1 VRDVGHWVMPMREHA
16 GTIPGAGDSLC
27 DHGLG
32 DVHESP
38 SGLAPPARCSPC
50 SPPSR
55 APSAT
60 PAEACGSGA
69 PQRGRSGAV
78 GRAGGATR
86 PLSAWPASWSAS
98 RRAQDESGSIPGLTV
113 ETPLVNGDRRSGRR
127 PWHGGCDRRS
137 AAPLPSPDRG
147 AARVARPGLAGP
159 ACRPPTPPPRS
170 HAEGNAPVTAIRHSS
185 FSSFVPD
192 VDERA
197 SLAAAPCLPPS
208 RLHPRQHE
216 GFVKLLLRWS
226 TLTTAAWSARIQAH
240 TLIASLHVCRMPL
253 ATRRQ

>member
-1 VRDVGHWVMPMREHA
+1 MR
-16 GTIPGAGDSLC
+16 GY
-27 DHGLG
+27 
-32 DVHESP
+32 
-38 SGLAPPARCSPC
+38 AR
-50 SPPSR
+50 
-55 APSAT
+55 A
-60 PAEACGSGA
+60 
-69 PQRGRSGAV
+69 
-78 GRAGGATR
+78 
-86 PLSAWPASWSAS
+86 
-98 RRAQDESGSIPGLTV
+98 ESGSLAGEAVAAGV
-113 ETPLVNGDRRSGRR
+113 EMP
-127 PWHGGCDRRS
+127 C
-137 AAPLPSPDRG
+137 
-147 AARVARPGLAGP
+147 LAGP
-159 ACRPPTPPPRS
+159 S

-253 ATRRQ
+253 ATRLQ